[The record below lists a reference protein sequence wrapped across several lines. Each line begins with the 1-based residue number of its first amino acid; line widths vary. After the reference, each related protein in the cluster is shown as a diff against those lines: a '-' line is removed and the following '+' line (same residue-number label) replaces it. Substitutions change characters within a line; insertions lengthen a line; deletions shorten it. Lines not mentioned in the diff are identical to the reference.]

1 MLRGSM
7 QQWVRNSCLLAGL
20 CLARPV
26 GFAATPVNDVAAG
39 ERALMLGRADEAIA
53 QLRAAIAT
61 NPGNGAAHLLLCRT
75 FYAEE
80 LADQAIP
87 ECEAALTTMG
97 RDSRAQDW
105 MGRAYGLKADRS
117 GPLTGYKMAAKVRTA
132 FEAAVNLDAKNGAAV
147 NDLSEYYVGAPALL
161 GGGMD
166 KATQL
171 ADRVQAQLPQQAHR
185 IRGLAAEKS
194 RDFDAAEREFQAA
207 VAVAGRPD
215 AWTDLGH
222 FYSRREEKDKALD
235 ALRHAVIADRT
246 RDASLVDVAS
256 ILIEKDLDPKLA
268 EQALRSYLA
277 SSAQSD
283 AAPVFQAHVL
293 LGKLLAKAGD
303 KAGAGTEYAKALALA
318 HDYAP
323 AQKAAARL

>member
-1 MLRGSM
+1 MFRGSM
-7 QQWVRNSCLLAGL
+7 QQWVRNSCFLAGL
-20 CLARPV
+20 CLARPA
-26 GFAATPVNDVAAG
+26 GFAATPVNDVVAG
-39 ERALMLGRADEAIA
+39 ERALMQGRADEAIA
-53 QLRAAIAT
+53 HLRAAIAS
-61 NPGNGAAHLLLCRT
+61 NPANGSAHLLLCRT

-80 LADQAIP
+80 HADQAIP

-97 RDSRAQDW
+97 RDSKAQDW

-132 FEAAVNLDAKNGAAV
+132 FEAAVNLDPKNGAAV

-161 GGGMD
+161 GGGID
-166 KATQL
+166 KAAQL
-171 ADRVQAQLPQQAHR
+171 ADRVQAQVPQQAHR
-185 IRGLAAEKS
+185 IRALAAEKG
-194 RDFDAAEREFQAA
+194 RDFDAAEREFRAA

-222 FYSRREEKDKALD
+222 FYSRREAKDKALD
-235 ALRHAVIADRT
+235 ALRHAVAADRG

-303 KAGAGTEYAKALALA
+303 KTAAGAEYAKALALA

-323 AQKAAARL
+323 AEKAAARL